1 MFTNKE
7 TRGGYDRESTD
18 GFVGFDGKTT
28 TPIITKVLIGV
39 AILVTF
45 LIIKR
50 KK

>member
-1 MFTNKE
+1 VFTNKE

-18 GFVGFDGKTT
+18 GFVGFDGKKRM
-28 TPIITKVLIGV
+28 PIITKVLIGIT
-39 AILVTF
+39 ILVAF

>member
-1 MFTNKE
+1 MFAKKE
-7 TRGGYDRESTD
+7 TRGGYDKESTD
-18 GFVGFDGKTT
+18 GFVGFDGKKTL
-28 TPIITKVLIGV
+28 PIITKVLIGI